1 MTSKGIVDAL
11 QKQNTVKKNNDIV
24 DEIDDIFKE
33 IDSIKLDGEKDKEKD
48 EVLVNIDKLTKK
60 IDKLNKLSDTNTNDL
75 SDHKNVI
82 KEILKHRKKMKDTL
96 DNIEEIET
104 LINLHHKKKK
114 DNKENTT
121 PVNTTDG
128 AGMTKRT
135 GRGYDGGK
143 YHISTSGGD
152 DNPTNV
158 STDTDS
164 EIVSKLIDD
173 IKNIQQN
180 TTDDIN
186 NYKNIVMEYNG
197 IVGDDKSATNTDTIF
212 NISIPKISTNT
223 LDKDKIKE
231 NAGRLDQ
238 LNNSAKELK
247 KVLEKF
253 YDENKKIIGKIE
265 TDFKSSV
272 QPLLSKYYRGS
283 VIASQKKKFKITFEK
298 LKENQNKHTST
309 LKQESNKLFTK
320 IAGYANQVSKDE
332 NEKGAK
338 QQIDFLKEIKGR
350 GFREDKRNRKRWNG
364 GDGEENQDQLTILQN
379 DLKSLKKQIEK
390 TGQLKELGSEFGNI
404 NDIPDIYTE
413 IYDRY
418 LKKRQDAEMNETDE
432 NKKADAILKVD
443 QEFLNDIEKHKLL
456 PKYAYKINTTDR
468 LLFIVLIVIIKVISI
483 TIIEYLI
490 DNEILSGIIASLVI
504 FTTIYLI
511 IMTILL
517 YLINNGGIYLK
528 SLFGYA
534 HLDVNKGGI
543 MLHYVLML
551 MFLLAIFIIYVNMT
565 INQKEESINT
575 VEEKIELAH
584 RVDMITNIIVVFCA
598 IFVMVI

>member
-1 MTSKGIVDAL
+1 MYNKMTSKGIVDAL

-24 DEIDDIFKE
+24 DEIDE
-33 IDSIKLDGEKDKEKD
+33 IVDEIGSIELDGEKGEDKDK
-48 EVLVNIDKLTKK
+48 VLENIDKLTKRL
-60 IDKLNKLSDTNTNDL
+60 DKLNKLSDTNTNDL

-104 LINLHHKKKK
+104 LINLHHK
-114 DNKENTT
+114 NK
-121 PVNTTDG
+121 TDG

-135 GRGYDGGK
+135 GQGYDGGK
-143 YHISTSGGD
+143 YHISKSGGD
-152 DNPTNV
+152 DIPTNV

-197 IVGDDKSATNTDTIF
+197 IVGDVPKDENNTNTDTIF

-298 LKENQNKHTST
+298 LKENQNKNTST